1 MMVKNLVGRKQ
12 EQAVLQASLTSQEA
26 EMVAV
31 IGRRRVGKTYL
42 IKNTYADHIVFE
54 VTGVQHAEMAE
65 QLQNFAFRI
74 NHIFY
79 GNKAKLKPKNWLDA
93 FQMLILAL
101 EKQQYTEK
109 VVIFLDELPWF
120 DSRKSGFLRALG
132 FFWNSWCVDQN
143 IVVVICGSAASWMI
157 EQVVNDK
164 GGLHNRITRRVD
176 LQPFT
181 LYETDQYLK
190 SRNVRLDT
198 YQTLQIYMVFGG
210 IPHYLKEILPGKSAI
225 ENIGAICFSP
235 ASTLANEFQ
244 NLYPALFENAANHSA
259 VIRALS
265 QKWKGLSRKE
275 ILETAG
281 LPDGGNTSV
290 VLQELLYSGFITQ
303 YYPYGKVKRELLYRL
318 TDEYSLFYLNF
329 IENSTWQG
337 NEWWQ
342 ALSQT
347 AGFKSW
353 CGYAF
358 ENICLKHLPQI
369 KKALGISGIYA
380 EASAFAYVG
389 TKDEKGFQIDLV
401 LDRKDQTINLF
412 EFKFYNAAFSL
423 DKSDAAALRERMET
437 FRQVSKTPKHIFLS
451 FLSTFGVKMNENSL
465 GLVDNNLDATVLFE
479 P

>member
-1 MMVKNLVGRKQ
+1 MATLH
-12 EQAVLQASLTSQEA
+12 SQEP

-31 IGRRRVGKTYL
+31 IGRRRVGKTFL
-42 IKNTYADHIVFE
+42 IKNTYAERIAFE
-54 VTGVQHAEMAE
+54 VTGVQNAGLSE

-74 NHIFY
+74 NKTFY
-79 GNKAKLKPKNWLDA
+79 GGAAKLKPKNWLEA

-101 EKQQYTEK
+101 EKQQYPQK
-109 VVIFLDELPWF
+109 RVVFLDELPWF

-157 EQVVNDK
+157 EQVVNDR

-176 LQPFT
+176 LQPFN
-181 LYETDQYLK
+181 LYETEQYLQ
-190 SRNVRLDT
+190 SRHIRLDR
-198 YQTLQIYMVFGG
+198 YQILQVYMVLGG

-225 ENIGAICFSP
+225 ENIGAVCFSP
-235 ASTLANEFQ
+235 GGTLANEFQ

-259 VIRALS
+259 AIRALS
-265 QKWKGLSRKE
+265 QKWKGMSRKE

-281 LPDGGNTSV
+281 LPDGGQTSK
-290 VLQELLYSGFITQ
+290 VLEELLYSGFISH
-303 YYPYGKVKRELLYRL
+303 YYPYGKAKKALLYRL
-318 TDEYSLFYLNF
+318 TDEYSLFYLHF

-342 ALSQT
+342 TLSQT

-358 ENICLKHLPQI
+358 ENVCLKHLPQI
-369 KKALGISGIYA
+369 KKAPGISGIYS
-380 EASAFAYVG
+380 EASTFSHPG
-389 TKDEKGFQIDLV
+389 DKREKGFQIDLV

-412 EFKFYNAAFSL
+412 EFKFYNAALSL
-423 DKSDAAALRERMET
+423 DKSDAAALRERMEI
-437 FRQVSKTPKHIFLS
+437 FRQVSKTKKHLFLS
-451 FLSTFGVKMNENSL
+451 FLTTFGVKTNENSL
-465 GLVDNNLDATVLFE
+465 GLVDHNLEVGVLFE

>member
-1 MMVKNLVGRKQ
+1 MNKNFIGRER
-12 EQAVLQASLTSQEA
+12 EQAALTNALHSQEP

-31 IGRRRVGKTYL
+31 IGRRRVGKTFL
-42 IKNTYADHIVFE
+42 IKNTYTDRIAFE
-54 VTGVQHAEMAE
+54 VTGVQNAGLSE

-74 NHIFY
+74 NRTFY
-79 GNKAKLKPKNWLDA
+79 SGEAKLKPKNWLEA
-93 FQMLILAL
+93 FQILIIAL
-101 EKQQYTEK
+101 EKQNYPQK
-109 VVIFLDELPWF
+109 MVVFLDELPWF

-143 IVVVICGSAASWMI
+143 VVVVICGSAASWMI
-157 EQVVNDK
+157 EHVVNDR

-176 LQPFT
+176 LQPFN
-181 LYETDQYLK
+181 LYETELYLK
-190 SRNVRLDT
+190 SRNIRLDR
-198 YQTLQIYMVFGG
+198 YQILQIYMVFGG

-225 ENIGAICFSP
+225 ENIGNICFSP
-235 ASTLANEFQ
+235 TSTLVNEFQ
-244 NLYPALFENAANHSA
+244 NLYPALFDNAANHSS

-265 QKWKGLSRKE
+265 QKWKGMRRKE

-281 LPDGGNTSV
+281 LPDGGKTTG
-290 VLQELLYSGFITQ
+290 VLEELLYSGFISR

-347 AGFKSW
+347 AAFKSW

-358 ENICLKHLPQI
+358 ENVCLKHLPQI
-369 KKALGISGIYA
+369 KKALGISGIYS
-380 EASAFAYVG
+380 EASTFSYSG
-389 TKDEKGFQIDLV
+389 SKHEKGFQIDLV

-412 EFKFYNAAFSL
+412 EFKFYNTVISL
-423 DKSDAAALRERMET
+423 DKTETLALRERLET
-437 FRQVSKTPKHIFLS
+437 FRQVSQTKKHLFLS
-451 FLSTFGVKMNENSL
+451 FLTTFGVKPNENSL
-465 GLVDNNLDATVLFE
+465 GLVDHNLEAGVLFE

>member
-1 MMVKNLVGRKQ
+1 MIKNFVGRER
-12 EQAVLQASLTSQEA
+12 EQAVLQATLDSHES

-31 IGRRRVGKTYL
+31 IGRRRVGKTFL
-42 IKNTYADHIVFE
+42 IKNTYADRIAFE
-54 VTGVQHAEMAE
+54 VTGVQNAEMAE
-65 QLQNFAFRI
+65 QLQNFTFRI
-74 NHIFY
+74 NKTFY
-79 GNKAKLKPKNWLDA
+79 GSKAKLKPKNWLDV

-101 EKQQYTEK
+101 EEQKYTQK
-109 VVIFLDELPWF
+109 MVIFLDELPWF

-176 LQPFT
+176 LHPFT
-181 LYETDQYLK
+181 LNETEQYLK
-190 SRNVRLDT
+190 SRNIRLDA
-198 YQTLQIYMVFGG
+198 YQTLQIYMIFGG

-244 NLYPALFENAANHSA
+244 NLYPALFENAAHHSA

-265 QKWKGLSRKE
+265 QKWKGMTRKE
-275 ILETAG
+275 IVTISG
-281 LPDGGNTSV
+281 LPDGGNTSE
-290 VLQELLYSGFITQ
+290 VLQELRYAGFIAQ
-303 YYPYGKVKRELLYRL
+303 YYPYGKIKRELLYRL
-318 TDEYSLFYLNF
+318 TDEYSLFYLSF

-347 AGFKSW
+347 PKFKSW

-380 EASAFAYVG
+380 EASAFAYTG
-389 TKDEKGFQIDLV
+389 NKDEKGFQIDLV

-412 EFKFYNAAFSL
+412 EFKFYNAALTL
-423 DKSDAAALRERMET
+423 DKSDAAALRERIET
-437 FRQVSKTPKHIFLS
+437 FKQVSKTSKHIFLS
-451 FLSTFGVKMNENSL
+451 FLTTFGVKMNENTL
-465 GLVDNNLDATVLFE
+465 GLVDNNLDAKVLFE

>member
-1 MMVKNLVGRKQ
+1 MDKKLIGREH
-12 EQAVLQASLTSQEA
+12 EQAVLRAALESNEA

-31 IGRRRVGKTYL
+31 IGRRRVGETFL
-42 IKNTYADHIVFE
+42 IKNTYADRIAFE
-54 VTGVQHAEMAE
+54 VTGVQNAEMAE

-74 NHIFY
+74 NRFFY
-79 GNKAKLKPKNWLDA
+79 EGKAKLKPKNWLDA

-101 EKQQYTEK
+101 EKQAYSQK
-109 VVIFLDELPWF
+109 MVIFLDELPWF
-120 DSRKSGFLRALG
+120 DSRKSGFIRALG

-143 IVVVICGSAASWMI
+143 IVVMICGSAASWMI

-164 GGLHNRITRRVD
+164 GGLHNRITRRID

-181 LYETDQYLK
+181 LYETEQYLK
-190 SRNVRLDT
+190 SRNIRLDT
-198 YQTLQIYMVFGG
+198 YQILQIYMVFGG
-210 IPHYLKEILPGKSAI
+210 IPHYLKEIKAGKSAI

-235 ASTLANEFQ
+235 SSTLANEFQ

-265 QKWKGLSRKE
+265 QKWKGLIRKE
-275 ILETAG
+275 IVEIAN
-281 LPDGGNTSV
+281 LPDGGNTTD
-290 VLQELLYSGFITQ
+290 VLQELLYSGFISQ

-347 AGFKSW
+347 AAFKSW
-353 CGYAF
+353 SGYAF
-358 ENICLKHLPQI
+358 ENICLKHLTQI
-369 KKALGISGIYA
+369 KKALGIAGIYT
-380 EASAFAYVG
+380 EASAFTYAG
-389 TKDEKGFQIDLV
+389 NKNEKGFQIDLV

-412 EFKFYNAAFSL
+412 EFKFYTAAFSL
-423 DKSDAAALRERMET
+423 DKSEATALRERMET
-437 FRQVSKTPKHIFLS
+437 FREVSKTTKHIFLS
-451 FLSTFGVKMNENSL
+451 FLTTFGVKMNENSL
-465 GLVDNNLDATVLFE
+465 GLVDNNLDAKVLFE